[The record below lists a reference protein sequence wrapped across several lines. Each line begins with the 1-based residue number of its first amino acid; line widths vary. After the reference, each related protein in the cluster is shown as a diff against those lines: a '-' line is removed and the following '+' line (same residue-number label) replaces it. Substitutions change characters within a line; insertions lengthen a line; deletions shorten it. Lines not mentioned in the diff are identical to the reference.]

1 MKSVEVKRGDIWFV
15 ELERMQGDVIY
26 GMRPAVVVSN
36 DRTNRHAEIVTVI
49 PLTSAKKHPL
59 PCHVAVAGYG
69 LERESV
75 ALTEQIVTISKE
87 CRAGG
92 SGRLPGRGDARD
104 RARAEAADGCC
115 IGTASGR
122 RVLTKRGGLTM
133 VKTAAAN
140 YAIVQQGDG
149 ESMTHQEIL
158 EHVDHTL
165 LAAYATWEDI
175 EKLCKEGV
183 EYHTASVCIP
193 PNYVRRVKERF
204 GETIPVCTVVASRS
218 DTA

>member
-15 ELERMQGDVIY
+15 ELERMQGNVIY

-87 CRAGG
+87 CLRWRLGTLAGTEEM
-92 SGRLPGRGDARD
+92 RGIELA
-104 RARAEAADGCC
+104 
-115 IGTASGR
+115 
-122 RVLTKRGGLTM
+122 LKRQM
-133 VKTAAAN
+133 
-140 YAIVQQGDG
+140 D
-149 ESMTHQEIL
+149 
-158 EHVDHTL
+158 
-165 LAAYATWEDI
+165 
-175 EKLCKEGV
+175 
-183 EYHTASVCIP
+183 
-193 PNYVRRVKERF
+193 
-204 GETIPVCTVVASRS
+204 VA
-218 DTA
+218 